1 KGQENVVERVEMG
14 VGQEQR
20 SDPAEHE
27 PATPPRPGRTEE
39 RAVESR
45 LPELRLQRDVG
56 DGAVAEYPATRVAHA
71 RRGTSERV
79 RRGGEPVARAAEPR
93 RRDAGTLRTAT
104 SD

>member
-1 KGQENVVERVEMG
+1 
-14 VGQEQR
+14 
-20 SDPAEHE
+20 
-27 PATPPRPGRTEE
+27 
-39 RAVESR
+39 VESR

-79 RRGGEPVARAAEPR
+79 GRGGEPVARAAEPR
-93 RRDAGTLRTAT
+93 RRDPGTLRTAT